1 MEYYR
6 QFTTAILHLRER
18 SIVLL
23 TLSPLTL
30 AGSLD
35 LHALATPPAFNLS
48 QNQTLQLFS
57 CDPRDGG
64 PGSLQKKG
72 RPVKPATGPFITGRR
87 GPVQTTAALW
97 AAI

>member
-1 MEYYR
+1 MGYYR
-6 QFTTAILHLRER
+6 QFPTAIPHLGVR

-48 QNQTLQLFS
+48 QNQTLQLFFV
-57 CDPRDGG
+57 DHRDGG
-64 PGSLQKKG
+64 PGSIQRRVDLF
-72 RPVKPATGPFITGRR
+72 KPAPARLWRHFVAGSRL
-87 GPVQTTAALW
+87 VYTTS
-97 AAI
+97 